1 MDPLNRANAMPST
14 VRPWAVCVFTL
25 ACAVAP
31 SLAIAQAV
39 ASPPSAEAAAA
50 NDLAKFGGQAGL
62 AALMDDFVARLRADP
77 RTAAFFKDTEPRHL
91 ASQLTAQ
98 LCQLLGGAC
107 VYEGP
112 TMRDVHD
119 GLGIAR
125 RDFNALVELLQDAMS
140 ARNISFAAQNRLLA
154 HLAPMYRD
162 IVTPR

>member
-1 MDPLNRANAMPST
+1 MDSLNRGNAMPSI
-14 VRPWAVCVFTL
+14 VRPLTLCVFTL

-31 SLAIAQAV
+31 SLAVAQA
-39 ASPPSAEAAAA
+39 AATPSTAEAAAA

-62 AALMDDFVARLRADP
+62 AALMGDFVARLRADP
-77 RTAAFFKDTEPRHL
+77 RTAAFFKDTEPQHL
-91 ASQLTAQ
+91 ASQLTTQ

-107 VYEGP
+107 VYKGP
-112 TMRDVHD
+112 TMRDAHD

-125 RDFNALVELLQDAMS
+125 RDFNALVELLQEAMS
-140 ARNISFAAQNRLLA
+140 ARNIPFAAQNRLLV